1 MTAPHLAPT
10 LRVRML
16 DPGASRVIALMR
28 QAPVASGEPTP
39 EQART
44 AFRNSRLALAAAPV
58 NIAAIEN
65 LSASGPG
72 GEIPLRLYRGIET
85 ADGETLPALLFF
97 HSGGWV
103 VGDLDT
109 HDGVCRQLALLARC
123 IVIAVDYRLAPE
135 HKFPAATEDALAAL
149 GYVRAQATQLG
160 IDAERIAVGGDSAG
174 GNLAAVLA
182 LMARDAGYPPLAL
195 QALIYPATDFHG
207 AHRSR
212 QQLVLEPPLTAATL
226 DWTKAQYLRN
236 DADRLDWRASPLL
249 AQDLSGLPPTF
260 IVTCGCDPLEDE
272 GRAYSKRLQEAG
284 VTVTHSH
291 FAGQIH
297 GFITMG
303 RLIPQTTELLAQI
316 AGALDAAFHRGNEQS
331 FGPQE

>member
-10 LRVRML
+10 LNVRTL
-16 DPGASRVIALMR
+16 DPGAARVVALMR
-28 QAPVASGEPTP
+28 QASAATGEPTP
-39 EQART
+39 EQARA
-44 AFRNSRLALAAAPV
+44 AFRSSRQALAAAPV
-58 NIAAIEN
+58 EIVAVEN
-65 LSASGPG
+65 LSTPGPG

-85 ADGETLPALLFF
+85 SEGENLPALMFF

-135 HKFPAATEDALAAL
+135 HKFPAAIEDAFAAL
-149 GYVRAQATQLG
+149 DYVRAQAAQLG
-160 IDAERIAVGGDSAG
+160 VDAERLAIGGDSAG
-174 GNLAAVLA
+174 GNIAAVLA
-182 LMARDAGYPPLAL
+182 LMARDAGYPPLVL
-195 QALIYPATDFHG
+195 QALIYPVTDFHG
-207 AHRSR
+207 VHRSQ
-212 QQLVLEPPLTAATL
+212 QQLAMEPPLTAATL
-226 DWTKAQYLRN
+226 NWTKAQYLRN

-249 AQDLSGLPPTF
+249 AEDLSGLAPAF

-272 GRAYSKRLQEAG
+272 GRAYGKRLHEAG
-284 VTVTHSH
+284 VTVTDSH

-316 AGALDAAFHRGNEQS
+316 AGALDAAFHRGAEQS
-331 FGPQE
+331 FGQ

>member
-1 MTAPHLAPT
+1 MTAPHPEPT
-10 LRVRML
+10 LRARKL
-16 DPGASRVIALMR
+16 DPGAARVIALMR
-28 QAPVASGEPTP
+28 QTLTATGEPTP
-39 EQART
+39 EQARA
-44 AFRNSRLALAAAPV
+44 AFRTSRKALAAVPV
-58 NIAAIEN
+58 EIAAVEN
-65 LSASGPG
+65 LSAPGPG

-85 ADGETLPALLFF
+85 AEDETLPALLFF

-123 IVIAVDYRLAPE
+123 IVVAVDYRLAPE

-149 GYVRAQATQLG
+149 DFVRAQAAQLG
-160 IDAERIAVGGDSAG
+160 VDEQRIAVGGDSAG

-182 LMARDAGYPPLAL
+182 LMARDAGYPPLVL

-207 AHRSR
+207 VHRSQ
-212 QQLVLEPPLTAATL
+212 QQLAQEPPLTAATL
-226 DWTKAQYLRN
+226 NWTKAQYLRN

-249 AQDLSGLPPTF
+249 AEDLSGLAPAF

-272 GRAYSKRLQEAG
+272 GRAYSKRLHEAG
-284 VTVTHSH
+284 VTVTDSH

-316 AGALDAAFHRGNEQS
+316 AGALDAAFHRGTEQR
-331 FGPQE
+331 FGQ